1 MSNHF
6 ILLLIFYVNMIVART
21 TCVQEQE
28 DNVFGKGETDGISG
42 NYNYKEP
49 HVAALFDP
57 EIG

>member
-6 ILLLIFYVNMIVART
+6 ILLLIFYVNMITART

-42 NYNYKEP
+42 NYNY
-49 HVAALFDP
+49 
-57 EIG
+57 